1 MRDPRDIIKRP
12 VISERSTE
20 LQEMRKYVFAVDLRA
35 NKTEIRQ
42 AVEHLFKVEVEAVN
56 TMRVAGKFKRHG
68 VHSGYRSDWKKAI
81 VTLTPKSKAIP
92 IFDSV

>member
-12 VISERSTE
+12 IISERSTA
-20 LQEMRKYVFAVDLRA
+20 LQEERKYVFAVDLKA

-42 AVEHLFKVEVEAVN
+42 AIEFIFKVDVESVH
-56 TMRVAGKFKRHG
+56 TMRMVGKFKRHG

-81 VTLTPKSKAIP
+81 VKLSANSKAIP

>member
-20 LQEMRKYVFAVDLRA
+20 LAEVRKYVFAVDLRA

-42 AVEHLFKVEVEAVN
+42 AVEHLFKVEVESVN
-56 TMRVAGKFKRHG
+56 TMRMVGKFKRHG

-81 VTLTPKSKAIP
+81 VKLTPKSKTIP

>member
-12 VISERSTE
+12 IISERSTA
-20 LQEMRKYVFAVDLRA
+20 LQEERKYVFAVDLKA
-35 NKTEIRQ
+35 NKTEIRN
-42 AVEHLFKVEVEAVN
+42 AVESLFKVEVVTVN

-81 VTLTPKSKAIP
+81 VQISPNSKPIP
-92 IFDSV
+92 IFDTV

>member
-12 VISERSTE
+12 IISERSTA
-20 LQEMRKYVFAVDLRA
+20 LQEERKYVFAVELKA

-42 AVEHLFKVEVEAVN
+42 AIESIFKVDVESVH
-56 TMRVAGKFKRHG
+56 TMRMVGKFKRHG

-81 VTLTPKSKAIP
+81 VKLSAKSKAIP

>member
-12 VISERSTE
+12 IISERSTA
-20 LQEMRKYVFAVDLRA
+20 LQEERKYVFAVDLRA

-42 AVEHLFKVEVEAVN
+42 AIEFIFKVDVESVH
-56 TMRVAGKFKRHG
+56 TMRMVGKFKRHG

-81 VTLTPKSKAIP
+81 VKLSANSKAIP

>member
-12 VISERSTE
+12 IISERSTE
-20 LQEMRKYVFAVDLRA
+20 LQEERKYVFAVDLKA

-42 AVEHLFKVEVEAVN
+42 AVEHLFKVEVESVN
-56 TMRVAGKFKRHG
+56 TMRMAGKFKRHG
-68 VHSGYRSDWKKAI
+68 VHSGYKSDWKKAI
-81 VTLTPKSKAIP
+81 VKLTPNSKTIP

>member
-12 VISERSTE
+12 IISERSTA
-20 LQEMRKYVFAVDLRA
+20 LQEEKKYVFAVDLKA
-35 NKTEIRQ
+35 NKTEIRH
-42 AVEHLFKVEVEAVN
+42 AVETLFKVEVVSVN
-56 TMRVAGKFKRHG
+56 TMRMVGKFRRHG

-81 VTLTPKSKAIP
+81 VKLSHNSKAIP